1 VSDAATVQ
9 CPRCGRRYDR
19 HAQYC
24 QLDGARLVSEGA
36 PDPYLGRTL
45 LDQFRIEEVLGS
57 GGMGTVYRARQPS
70 LDRDVAIKIL
80 HAELAANPDAVRRF
94 QREARVATA
103 IDHPN
108 VVRVILLGQLPDGS
122 LYLVMEHVAGRSLGQ
137 LLRDE
142 GPLPLS
148 RALHIGAQVADAV
161 GAAHA
166 HGVVHRDVKPEN
178 VMVVTRGADP
188 DFVKVLDFG
197 IARLMWDEHTV
208 ATQSGVIFGT
218 ARYISP
224 EGARGDPTDARSD
237 VYSVGVLLYQL
248 VAGVTPFDGNT
259 AVTLLMQHVNDE
271 VPPIGDRAQCPA
283 LLAEVVMRA
292 LSKRPR
298 DRYADGAALGE
309 ALRQAARG
317 CGILLAPSA
326 HGPARPSMVSS
337 PAAAPVAAASLAA
350 APSPFGDPT
359 ASSAAVA
366 GLRGGPR
373 MGPGGTLLL
382 AFLLGAGAVTA
393 GGLLVG
399 WLLRDEANGPA
410 AVPTAA
416 ATQES
421 SLGGNPSAASPG
433 AAADRAAQPAAGAA
447 SEAAEH
453 APSGAGEAST
463 PTPERAEGTPARRRR
478 PPPVTTLY
486 PGRGETWQPPVLAP
500 AVEERTEKA
509 HPDRP
514 AEQESP
520 PQTPPKPKPPAAP
533 EVPVPE
539 VPVPEAPVEG
549 PPPPWTGTL
558 M

>member
-24 QLDGARLVSEGA
+24 QLDGARLVSEGG

-45 LDQFRIEEVLGS
+45 LDQFRIEDVLGS

-94 QREARVATA
+94 QREARVATS

-108 VVRVILLGQLPDGS
+108 VVRVVLLGQLPDGS

-142 GPLPLS
+142 GTLPLP
-148 RALHIGAQVADAV
+148 RALHIGVQVADAV

-178 VMVVTRGADP
+178 VMVVTRAADP

-271 VPPIGDRAQCPA
+271 VPPIGNRVQCPA
-283 LLAEVVMRA
+283 PLAEVVMRA

-309 ALRQAARG
+309 ALRQAALR

-326 HGPARPSMVSS
+326 HGPVRPSLVSS
-337 PAAAPVAAASLAA
+337 PPVAQVAPAPLAA

-359 ASSAAVA
+359 ATSGAVP
-366 GLRGGPR
+366 GLGGGPR
-373 MGPGGTLLL
+373 MGPAGTLLL

-399 WLLRDEANGPA
+399 WLLRDDANGPA
-410 AVPTAA
+410 PV
-416 ATQES
+416 
-421 SLGGNPSAASPG
+421 PSAATHESSPG
-433 AAADRAAQPAAGAA
+433 AAPSAAAT
-447 SEAAEH
+447 SMEEAAPGPGVET
-453 APSGAGEAST
+453 ARNPAGKASASSGEAST
-463 PTPERAEGTPARRRR
+463 QAPERAERSPTRRRR
-478 PPPVTTLY
+478 PPPVTTIY
-486 PGRGETWQPPVLAP
+486 PGRGQTWQPPVLAP
-500 AVEERTEKA
+500 AVEERAQKA
-509 HPDRP
+509 APDRP

-539 VPVPEAPVEG
+539 VPVPEAPVDE

>member
-24 QLDGARLVSEGA
+24 QLDGARLVSEGG
-36 PDPYLGRTL
+36 PDPYLGRSL

-108 VVRVILLGQLPDGS
+108 VVRVVLLGQLPDGS

-142 GPLPLS
+142 GTLPLP

-271 VPPIGDRAQCPA
+271 VPPIADRVQCPA
-283 LLAEVVMRA
+283 PLAEVVMRA

-309 ALRQAARG
+309 ALRQAALR

-326 HGPARPSMVSS
+326 HGPVRPSLVSS
-337 PAAAPVAAASLAA
+337 PPVAQVAPAPLAA

-359 ASSAAVA
+359 ATSAAVP
-366 GLRGGPR
+366 GLGGGPR
-373 MGPGGTLLL
+373 MGPAGTLLL

-421 SLGGNPSAASPG
+421 TPGAAPSAASPA
-433 AAADRAAQPAAGAA
+433 AAADRAAPQPAAGAA
-447 SEAAEH
+447 PEAAEH
-453 APSGAGEAST
+453 APSGAREAST
-463 PTPERAEGTPARRRR
+463 QAREPAERTPARRRR
-478 PPPVTTLY
+478 PPPVTTIY
-486 PGRGETWQPPVLAP
+486 PGRGNAWQPPVLAP
-500 AVEERTEKA
+500 AVEDRTEKA
-509 HPDRP
+509 HADRP
-514 AEQESP
+514 TGQEP
-520 PQTPPKPKPPAAP
+520 EKPPKPKPPAAP

-539 VPVPEAPVEG
+539 VPVPEVPADE